1 MILVT
6 SVNKVLA
13 TFGGAIACLVMTVL
27 ALEFTDEFFTVTTGI
42 EAMLA
47 TIVPLTFGFG
57 TVLFLILG
65 VIAAVNLGK
74 G

>member
-1 MILVT
+1 MR
-6 SVNKVLA
+6 SVSSVLA
-13 TFGGAIACLVMTVL
+13 TFGGALACMIMTVL
-27 ALEFTDEFFTVTTGI
+27 ALEFSDEFFTATTGI

-47 TIVPLTFGFG
+47 TIIPMVFGFG

-65 VIAAVNLGK
+65 VISAVNLGK